1 MAEESMSE
9 VRARVDK
16 ATVTW
21 RALVLGLLTVLGFM
35 SARTLTQIDK
45 TSELAVNTQA
55 LVGIINSRVETH
67 SSRLDSI
74 DRRNDL
80 QDSKL
85 DGLWQRF
92 WTLPS
97 PPKGNP

>member
-9 VRARVDK
+9 GKARVDR

-35 SARTLTQIDK
+35 SVRILTQIDK

-55 LVGIINSRVETH
+55 LVGIINSRVDTH
-67 SSRLDSI
+67 AGRLDSI

-80 QDSKL
+80 QDSKI
-85 DGLWQRF
+85 DGIWQRF
-92 WTLPS
+92 WTLPN
-97 PPKGNP
+97 PPKGHP

>member
-9 VRARVDK
+9 GKARVDM
-16 ATVTW
+16 ATITW
-21 RALVLGLLTVLGFM
+21 RALVLGLLTILGVM
-35 SARTLTQIDK
+35 SGRILGQIDK

-55 LVGIINSRVETH
+55 LVGIINNRVDSH
-67 SSRLDSI
+67 ASRLDSI

-80 QDSKL
+80 QNSKL

-92 WTLPS
+92 WTLPH